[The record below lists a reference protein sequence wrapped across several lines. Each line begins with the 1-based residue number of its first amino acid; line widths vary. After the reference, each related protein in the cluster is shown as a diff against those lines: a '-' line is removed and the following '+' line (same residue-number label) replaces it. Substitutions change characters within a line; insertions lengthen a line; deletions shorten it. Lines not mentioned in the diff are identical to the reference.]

1 MIRLRLYLAL
11 FLLIIAAACAHQ
23 AGQVA
28 TVPSS
33 FAHEV
38 QDLRLVHTENQTN
51 VIVVGQRPLI
61 YTSFRLTNP
70 DRFVVDIAEIGLGR
84 FTERITPDRGL
95 VSAIQPRG
103 GVSVQGSQFEIFLAG
118 PAEPTVRTDG
128 TDLIIEIVRSAPRA
142 VAVVPTPTPT
152 PPTTSTV
159 ALSATSSAPE
169 ANLPPARFLKNVRFE
184 KNEGLRLVVT
194 ADGLLAPRPDMI
206 DAGRL
211 VIDLPGIK
219 PAMKLRTVPVS
230 DPVVRQLR
238 MGQHPD
244 KVRLVL
250 DLVSPA
256 VYAFRQTGNDL
267 IVYLRAAKD
276 GPFPPAQAAAFPS
289 TPVPVSSPAV
299 QAPSTPV
306 VSVAPVVPTPSPS
319 PLPVTDSVPTSPKT
333 AAAQMQAVQSTA
345 PVVPPSRPS
354 PTEEARP
361 APVKM
366 TSVEPRHRY
375 TGKKVSLDFQDADV
389 VNVLRLLGD
398 VSEEN
403 MVISDDVKGKVNLKL
418 TNVPWDQALDIIL
431 KSSNLGQIREEN
443 IIRIGTLANMTK
455 QQDEEIKAKETRDRV
470 EDLASRIIV
479 VNYSKARELADPLKK
494 SLSPRGDITVDD
506 RTNTLIVKDIE
517 KNLAEV
523 ARLVTRLDTPTPQ
536 VTIEARIVQVLPSFN
551 RSLGIQWGANYS
563 DTYKANRLGIGG
575 VTFGRDT
582 FGAPAPDFAVNLP
595 ASPTFGGV
603 GISFGRLT
611 SNPFNLDLRLSAGES
626 QGLTRIIS
634 RPKVTV
640 LDNQE
645 AKISQGEQIPFQTVS
660 SEGTQTT
667 FKDATLSLLVTPHI
681 SPDGGVMMKIHV
693 TKDSLGAV
701 APGADG
707 PSILKKEAST
717 NVLVRDGET
726 TVIGGI
732 YEKSQIDSED
742 GLPFLRKIPGLGWL
756 FKAVQTRE
764 SVSELLVFLTPHIVK
779 TPLVVQE

>member
-1 MIRLRLYLAL
+1 MNRLRSYLAL

-23 AGQVA
+23 ATQVA
-28 TVPSS
+28 TVPSP
-33 FAHEV
+33 AHEV
-38 QDLRLVHTENQTN
+38 QDIRFVHTANQTD
-51 VIVVGQRPLI
+51 VVVEGLRPLI

-95 VSAIQPRG
+95 ASAIQPRG
-103 GVSVQGSQFEIFLAG
+103 GVSNQGSQFEIILEKATE
-118 PAEPTVRTDG
+118 ASVRTDG
-128 TDLIIEIVRSAPRA
+128 TVLIVEIVRQTPRTA
-142 VAVVPTPTPT
+142 AVVPTPAPT
-152 PPTTSTV
+152 P
-159 ALSATSSAPE
+159 SAVQPVSPSAAPSAPE
-169 ANLPPARFLKNVRFE
+169 PNLPPARFLKNVRFD
-184 KNEGLRLVVT
+184 KKDGLQLVVT
-194 ADGLLAPRPDMI
+194 ADGLLAPRPDMV

-211 VIDLPGIK
+211 VIDLPNIK
-219 PAMKLRTVPVS
+219 PAMKLRTVSVS
-230 DPVVRQLR
+230 DPVVKQLR

-244 KVRLVL
+244 KIRLVL
-250 DLVSPA
+250 DLAAPA
-256 VYAFRQTGNDL
+256 AYAFRQKGNDL
-267 IVYLRAAKD
+267 IVYLRPAKD
-276 GPFPPAQAAAFPS
+276 GAFPPLQTTAAVPS
-289 TPVPVSSPAV
+289 TP
-299 QAPSTPV
+299 TPGP
-306 VSVAPVVPTPSPS
+306 APVASVPTASTVPAVPTPSPT
-319 PLPVTDSVPTSPKT
+319 PDSAKD
-333 AAAQMQAVQSTA
+333 
-345 PVVPPSRPS
+345 
-354 PTEEARP
+354 EARP
-361 APVKM
+361 VASKPA
-366 TSVEPRHRY
+366 SVESRPRY

-398 VSEEN
+398 VSESN

-418 TNVPWDQALDIIL
+418 SGVPWDQALDIIL
-431 KSSNLGQIREEN
+431 KSNNLGQAREEN
-443 IIRIGTLANMTK
+443 IIRIGTLVNMTR
-455 QQDEEIKAKETRDRV
+455 QQDEELKAKETRDRV
-470 EDLASRIIV
+470 EDLGSRIITI
-479 VNYSKARELADPLKK
+479 NYSSAKALADPLKK

-536 VTIEARIVQVLPSFN
+536 VTIEARIVQVLPSFS
-551 RSLGIQWGANYS
+551 RGLGIQWGANYS
-563 DTYKANRLGIGG
+563 DTYKANRAGIGG
-575 VTFGRDT
+575 VTFGPKT

-626 QGLTRIIS
+626 QGLTRIVS

-645 AKISQGEQIPFQTVS
+645 AKISQGEQIPYQTTS
-660 SEGTQTT
+660 NSGTQTT

-681 SPDGGVMMKIHV
+681 SPDGGVMMKIHI
-693 TKDSLGAV
+693 TKDSLGPNTA
-701 APGADG
+701 AG

-732 YEKSQIDSED
+732 YEKSQTDSED

-756 FKAVQTRE
+756 FKTVQKRE
-764 SVSELLVFLTPHIVK
+764 AVSELLVFLTPRIVK
-779 TPLVVQE
+779 APVTKE